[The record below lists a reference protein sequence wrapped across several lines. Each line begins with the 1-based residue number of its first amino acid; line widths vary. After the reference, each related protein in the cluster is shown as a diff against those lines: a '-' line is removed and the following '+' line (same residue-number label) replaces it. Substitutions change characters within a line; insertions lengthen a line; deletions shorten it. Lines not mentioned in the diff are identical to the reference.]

1 MFLNHL
7 SDHNVANINIYD
19 VAVSDIVHISTEL
32 RITAANHKNSVCTLD
47 VLVQK
52 TTELGV
58 LSVPITRYTR
68 VGGTRR
74 TYNKI
79 YQELVVLSVPIT
91 RYTTELGVLSIPITR
106 YTTELRV
113 LAVPIT
119 RYTKSWGYSPYL

>member
-58 LSVPITRYTR
+58 LSVPITRYT
-68 VGGTRR
+68 
-74 TYNKI
+74 
-79 YQELVVLSVPIT
+79 
-91 RYTTELGVLSIPITR
+91 TELGVLAVL
-106 YTTELRV
+106 TTTGLEIRGILV
-113 LAVPIT
+113 ANATMFSQLLPGFS
-119 RYTKSWGYSPYL
+119 YGSKHLLLP